1 MTGKKHKQHTE
12 DSKYVVMKSME
23 WNINGWK
30 GDDKHKYRKIR
41 RIKGEVIKYDQFILT
56 ETHLS
61 DDEKEIAAFE
71 QHFSEYY
78 IYHVHAK
85 EDSGRRLGVSIG
97 IRKTM
102 IEEKDIEIHRKTRRG
117 REMDQNEAEGNIGGA
132 IGHMGNIRAGKYR
145 EVPQRMADYSWEDDE
160 ENGRGDTSN
169 SRRFQLYNGHETRQD
184 SW

>member
-30 GDDKHKYRKIR
+30 GDDKHKHRKIR

-102 IEEKDIEIHRKTRRG
+102 IEEKDIEIHREKQGEGG
-117 REMDQNEAEGNIGGA
+117 RW
-132 IGHMGNIRAGKYR
+132 IRMRLKGIL
-145 EVPQRMADYSWEDDE
+145 EEPLDTWGMADYSGEDDE
-160 ENGRGDTSN
+160 ENGRGDT
-169 SRRFQLYNGHETRQD
+169 RFQLYNGHETRQD